1 MAKFTITPS
10 YHSVKRINIWTVKP
24 SEKLEYSDY
33 KKLESKIKTI
43 GGYYSRFSRAF
54 VFESEPS
61 MDKLNEAFGDTQ
73 TVSETAKQLGVSENK
88 IALIDLTVKQFTKI
102 DRRTL
107 KKEYDARKL
116 LVAKTSYYDGMID
129 GSRSIPENEWKW
141 SDRDFGFEKQFDYS
155 SNPYASSGVI
165 KFGDYRAKYKDDV
178 IQPVKAKTSNQSS
191 INYYVDL
198 DEKKVNDEYSY
209 ELDRT
214 DSDSKDHEKGERV
227 IMSFYGNKYCGY
239 ISDKRVSQYQ
249 IRSWLFGNNQKENVE
264 VKESVSYT
272 VTLDNGV
279 VNGMATFKVDTE
291 NECNEIS
298 SDAIFFENA
307 YKLPEG
313 FWSSDIVRKIS
324 GINGM
329 KRQKSSRKKAEYAM
343 QDQKMIDRSELSLMK
358 NFALWLGWEQKNME
372 YSRKITGE
380 SEEEQNFRM
389 DKWMNEFKVDPIRL
403 VRPKSVLINK
413 LIRANNLLL
422 N

>member
-73 TVSETAKQLGVSENK
+73 TVSETAKQMGVSESK
-88 IALIDLTVKQFTKI
+88 IALIDLTDNDFRKI

-116 LVAKTSYYDGMID
+116 LITKTGYYDGMID
-129 GSRSIPENEWKW
+129 GSRSIPESEWKW
-141 SDRDFGFEKQFDYS
+141 NDRDFGFEEQFNYS
-155 SNPYASSGVI
+155 TNPYAAYGAI
-165 KFGDYRAKYKDDV
+165 KFGDYRAKYKED
-178 IQPVKAKTSNQSS
+178 IIMPVKSKSTNQSS

-198 DEKKVNDEYSY
+198 EDKKVNDEYAY
-209 ELDRT
+209 ELDRI

-227 IMSFYGNKYCGY
+227 VMSFYGNKYCGY

-249 IRSWLFGNNQKENVE
+249 TRTWSYGSNIANVE
-264 VKESVSYT
+264 TNEIVSYT

-279 VNGMATFKVDTE
+279 VNGSATFKIDTE

-298 SDAIFFENA
+298 ADAIFFENA
-307 YKLPEG
+307 YKLPES

-343 QDQKMIDRSELSLMK
+343 QDQKMIDRSELALMK
-358 NFALWLGWEQKNME
+358 NFALWLGWEQKNMD

>member
-10 YHSVKRINIWTVKP
+10 YHSVKRINIWLVKP
-24 SEKLEYSDY
+24 SDKLEYSDY

-116 LVAKTSYYDGMID
+116 LVTKTGYYDGMID
-129 GSRSIPENEWKW
+129 GSRSIPESEWKW
-141 SDRDFGFEKQFDYS
+141 SDRDAGFEKQFDYS
-155 SNPYASSGVI
+155 SNPYASTGVI

-209 ELDRT
+209 ELDRE

-227 IMSFYGNKYCGY
+227 IMSLYGNKYCGY

-249 IRSWLFGNNQKENVE
+249 VRHWMFGNNQKESTE

-313 FWSSDIVRKIS
+313 FWSSDIVRQIS
-324 GINGM
+324 GIN
-329 KRQKSSRKKAEYAM
+329 
-343 QDQKMIDRSELSLMK
+343 
-358 NFALWLGWEQKNME
+358 
-372 YSRKITGE
+372 
-380 SEEEQNFRM
+380 
-389 DKWMNEFKVDPIRL
+389 
-403 VRPKSVLINK
+403 
-413 LIRANNLLL
+413 
-422 N
+422 